1 MQDELYTVYHM
12 SIEPSNFETFKALVE
27 KIVKA
32 TSAEEDTLTYQ
43 YLVNADR
50 SAVHIMER
58 YRMRGV
64 LPHVEQTFSPFAEA
78 FLSLAKIESLH
89 VYGQPTAEIRAKLD
103 GFGAV
108 YLTPFDGFSR

>member
-12 SIEPSNFETFKALVE
+12 SIEPSKFPTFKALVE
-27 KIVKA
+27 QIVKA
-32 TSAEEDTLTYQ
+32 TSAEDDTLTYQ
-43 YLVNADR
+43 YLVNADHT
-50 SAVHIMER
+50 AVHIMER

-64 LPHVEQTFSPFAEA
+64 LPHVEQTFSPFAET
-78 FLSLAKIESLH
+78 FLSLVKIESLY

-103 GFGAV
+103 EFGAV